1 MGEVK
6 FDDVE
11 SLYKRI
17 KPLLKLKQKLF
28 KKLGYEVGINNIWL
42 FLVETKWKVSHNLT
56 LYDIV
61 NDIMILDYRE
71 LKDFYGG

>member
-17 KPLLKLKQKLF
+17 KPLLKLKQELF
-28 KKLGYEVGINNIWL
+28 KKLGYEVGIDNIWL
-42 FLVETKWKVSHNLT
+42 FLVETKWKISHNLT

>member
-6 FDDVE
+6 FNDVE

-28 KKLGYEVGINNIWL
+28 RKLGYEVGIDNIWL